1 MILGHVRDNFP
12 RVTLSLPGAFGP
24 VSVEF
29 IVDTGFDGE
38 LALPGALVRD
48 LERVYAGDRPIQL
61 ADGSE
66 RARPAFQIS
75 LAWDEEEDRP
85 TEVLVLDGV
94 PLLGVNL
101 LEGSLLQA
109 EMTSGGQVQI
119 EPL

>member
-12 RVTLSLPGAFGP
+12 RVALSLPGPSGLL
-24 VSVEF
+24 SIEF
-29 IVDTGFDGE
+29 IIDTGFDGE
-38 LALPGALVRD
+38 LALPGVLMHQ
-48 LERVYAGDRPIQL
+48 LSSTYAGDRPIQL

-66 RARPAFQIS
+66 RQRPSFQV
-75 LAWDEEEDRP
+75 LLEWDEDLRP